1 MLYRGKLEIFSVSKG
16 DDRVILVRNLNAK
29 IVIYV
34 GIRII
39 FFISEVK
46 EFDMVN
52 YFKKEQKGH
61 ILCQPWCRAALA
73 HTMTCRM
80 MTSKPST

>member
-16 DDRVILVRNLNAK
+16 DDRVILVRYLNAK

-52 YFKKEQKGH
+52 YYKKAQKSH
-61 ILCQPWCRAALA
+61 I
-73 HTMTCRM
+73 
-80 MTSKPST
+80 

>member
-1 MLYRGKLEIFSVSKG
+1 MLYRGKLEIFGVSKG
-16 DDRVILVRNLNAK
+16 DDRVILVRYLNAK

-52 YFKKEQKGH
+52 YYKKAQKGH
-61 ILCQPWCRAALA
+61 I
-73 HTMTCRM
+73 
-80 MTSKPST
+80 

>member
-1 MLYRGKLEIFSVSKG
+1 MFSMGGNWKFSVFH
-16 DDRVILVRNLNAK
+16 DRVILVRYLNAK

-52 YFKKEQKGH
+52 YFKKAQKSH
-61 ILCQPWCRAALA
+61 ICCQPWCRAALA
-73 HTMTCRM
+73 HIMTCRM
-80 MTSKPST
+80 MTPKPST

>member
-16 DDRVILVRNLNAK
+16 DDRVILVRYLNAK

-52 YFKKEQKGH
+52 YYKKAQKGH
-61 ILCQPWCRAALA
+61 I
-73 HTMTCRM
+73 
-80 MTSKPST
+80 

>member
-16 DDRVILVRNLNAK
+16 DDRVILVRYLNAK

-46 EFDMVN
+46 EFDMIN
-52 YFKKEQKGH
+52 YFKKAQKGH
-61 ILCQPWCRAALA
+61 I
-73 HTMTCRM
+73 
-80 MTSKPST
+80 

>member
-1 MLYRGKLEIFSVSKG
+1 MLYRGKLEIFGVSKG
-16 DDRVILVRNLNAK
+16 GDRVILVRYLNAK

-52 YFKKEQKGH
+52 YYKKAQKGH
-61 ILCQPWCRAALA
+61 I
-73 HTMTCRM
+73 
-80 MTSKPST
+80 